1 MPFDARFLKDVA
13 YIMVMN
19 RRRFIQS
26 LVAVFSLPANPAL
39 SLQSVTT
46 ALPAAVA
53 VPAHARSWAVYM
65 STLHGECTPRA
76 LQNLLNIPEIDA
88 KRYVS
93 RLIADG
99 VLKPNP
105 LLQKSVSEIVKTIE
119 NSPLD
124 KVKRRLDMKARAEPE
139 QLENCEAVDAI
150 ECLENGSEMSED
162 LSEVDPAIPAED
174 ETAEE
179 KTQVS
184 KEGVAIHDR
193 PARAADPRD

>member
-1 MPFDARFLKDVA
+1 MPFDARFLNDTP
-13 YIMVMN
+13 YIMGMN

-26 LVAVFSLPANPAL
+26 LVAVFSLPANPTL
-39 SLQSVTT
+39 SLQSATT
-46 ALPAAVA
+46 ALPTAVA

-124 KVKRRLDMKARAEPE
+124 KVKRRLDMKARAESE
-139 QLENCEAVDAI
+139 QLENCETVDAN
-150 ECLENGSEMSED
+150 ECLDNRTEMSED
-162 LSEVDPAIPAED
+162 LSEVDPAVPAED
-174 ETAEE
+174 ESVEAE
-179 KTQVS
+179 TQVPE
-184 KEGVAIHDR
+184 EGVAINDR
-193 PARAADPRD
+193 LARAAAPRD